1 MSIVKTQKAL
11 LLPAEGGEY
20 RVGESPIP
28 RPGPK
33 EVLVKVISAALNP
46 IDWKIAIP
54 PFSALIAE
62 YPFITGTDGAGVVVE
77 VGEEV
82 TGLKEGD
89 KILFQGWFTNPY
101 ATFQQFCIVPA
112 EITAL
117 IPDNVSFDQA
127 ASVPLALATVV
138 LALYNQHPD
147 YPKTLPNYL
156 THWGRMFSTLRL
168 KPVWEE
174 SGTSEFAGKPVF
186 IIGGASS
193 VGQYAIQIAKLAG
206 FSPIIAT
213 ASPHNTSLLTS
224 LGATHVIDRS
234 LSDEAILTK
243 LPELTGGKPI
253 ELVYDA
259 ISLPETMPLAYQALA
274 PGGGLVIV
282 LADVI
287 PAELK
292 KEGDEKRIAY
302 VFGNVHSPE
311 NRACGVEMY
320 KRLTEWLEKG
330 IIKPNAV
337 EVLPNGLAGAP
348 EGLERLKN
356 NKVSGTKLITRPQ
369 ETP

>member
-1 MSIVKTQKAL
+1 MSAVKTQKAL

-20 RVGESPIP
+20 RVGEAPVP
-28 RPGPK
+28 RPGLK
-33 EVLVKVISAALNP
+33 EVLVKVMSAALNP

-54 PFSALIAE
+54 PFSTLIAE

-77 VGEEV
+77 IGEEV
-82 TGLKEGD
+82 TELKEGD
-89 KILFQGWFTNPY
+89 KIFFQGWFTNPY
-101 ATFQQFCIVPA
+101 ATFQQFCVVPA

-117 IPDNVSFDQA
+117 IPDNISFDQA
-127 ASVPLALATVV
+127 ASIPLGLATVV

-147 YPKTLPNYL
+147 YPKTL
-156 THWGRMFSTLRL
+156 RL

-174 SGTSEFAGKPVF
+174 GGTSEFAGKPIF

-206 FSPIIAT
+206 FNPIIAT
-213 ASPHNTSLLTS
+213 ASVHNTSLLTS
-224 LGATHVIDRS
+224 LGATHVIDRF
-234 LSDEAILTK
+234 LSAEAILAK

-282 LADVI
+282 LSDVI

-292 KEGDEKRIAY
+292 KEGDGKRIAY

-311 NRACGVEMY
+311 NRACGIELY

-330 IIKPNAV
+330 IIKPNSA
-337 EVLPNGLAGAP
+337 EVLSNGLAGAP

-356 NKVSGTKLITRPQ
+356 NKVSGTKLIARPQ